1 MIFLI
6 LGTFFLLHACAKL
19 LEDGISGSYEFFLLG
34 SIMFIPGSYHTFLA
48 AMAWRGE
55 PGYSF
60 EDVAVFDDDFN
71 KRNDD

>member
-1 MIFLI
+1 MI

-34 SIMFIPGSYHTFLA
+34 SIMCIPGSYHTFLA
-48 AMAWRGE
+48 AMARRGE